1 MNSFSTLQVCCKFQ
15 CPFEAMNKDI
25 FYLIVII
32 IIIIIII
39 IIKHKH
45 NYKHSIRT
53 IVNVLV
59 VLKNVKLH

>member
-1 MNSFSTLQVCCKFQ
+1 
-15 CPFEAMNKDI
+15 MNKDI
-25 FYLIVII
+25 FYLIV